1 MAKTKKA
8 KGLFISAPGDCAVVE
23 GQQVFRVVYSVD
35 VRAED
40 PVHAC
45 METIKIMWDQI
56 NSLDKPGTFPPVFQV
71 IISTGRVIEIDFGKQ
86 VLMDQITLYFVPEQK
101 NFGI

>member
-1 MAKTKKA
+1 MANTKKS
-8 KGLFISAPGDCAVVE
+8 KGLFISAPGDGSIVE
-23 GQQVFRVVYSVD
+23 GQQEFRVVYSVD

-56 NSLDKPGTFPPVFQV
+56 NSLDKPGTFPPIFQV
-71 IISTGRVIEIDFGKQ
+71 IISSGRVITIDFGK
-86 VLMDQITLYFVPEQK
+86 
-101 NFGI
+101 